1 MITTAFIYTFWF
13 FLFVLTS
20 PLRILND
27 ASIDSSIIAGISF
40 SAQALASLAEF
51 FPLTITSIIAA
62 VGIVIVVE
70 NFHFIYKGIM
80 WVIHLIRGS
89 GG

>member
-20 PLRILND
+20 PLRILDD
-27 ASIDSSIIAGISF
+27 ASISASVLSGISF
-40 SAQALASLAEF
+40 AAQALASLVDF
-51 FPLTITSIIAA
+51 FPLTITSIIASVA
-62 VGIVIVVE
+62 IVIVIE

-89 GG
+89 G